1 MPCLFLHIGLPKTG
15 TSALQVF
22 LASNIEALSRHNIT
36 YPWARADVAVE
47 QRITSGNGAFFAK
60 TAFTAEEDAEVALQ
74 QLNHV
79 LSEGRSV
86 LLSSEFFA
94 EWPRDRVTKLHEL
107 ASRAGFQTKVI
118 VYLREQS
125 EHIVT
130 AYFQLLKRRRG
141 VIDKDGA
148 GLRRFAKRAAATKH
162 FLDFDA
168 LLQMWASV
176 VGRENITVRARRTN
190 DLMRDFLRAINISND
205 EGFDFNVSDIN
216 VTPRPQEMKIRAI
229 LGVFGPTKRT
239 SDVYLNVLSRL
250 YATTSKRPVDDYN
263 FLVDPDILRE
273 IQLTFQ
279 SSNERMCEQWFPGL
293 KPSEVLERRNFPAPT
308 PFSYNTVDLESMIA
322 VLGGISIVALNRI
335 ETLERQVKI
344 LQRVAER
351 ARGMNRWRMLIELAL
366 GKRTRGSIERNR
378 PRRRRSERT
387 VRNSPDAPIS

>member
-22 LASNIEALSRHNIT
+22 LASNIEALSRNNIT
-36 YPWARADVAVE
+36 YPWARADVAIE

-74 QLNHV
+74 QLKHV

-86 LLSSEFFA
+86 LLSSEFFVD
-94 EWPRDRVTKLHEL
+94 WHRDRVTKLHEL
-107 ASRAGFQTKVI
+107 ASRSGFQTKVI

-125 EHIVT
+125 DHIVT
-130 AYFQLLKRRRG
+130 AYFQVLKRGRS

-148 GLRRFAKRAAATKH
+148 GLRRFAKRAVATKH

-239 SDVYLNVLSRL
+239 SDVYLKVVSRL
-250 YATTSKRPVDDYN
+250 YATTGKRPVDDYN
-263 FLVDPDILRE
+263 FIVDPDILRE

-308 PFSYNTVDLESMIA
+308 PFGNNTVDLESMIA

-335 ETLERQVKI
+335 ETLERQVKV
-344 LQRVAER
+344 LQRVGER
-351 ARGMNRWRMLIELAL
+351 ARGMNRWRMLIDLAL
-366 GKRTRGSIERNR
+366 GKRTRGSIERKR
-378 PRRRRSERT
+378 PRRRLSDRT
-387 VRNSPDAPIS
+387 GRNSRDVSIS